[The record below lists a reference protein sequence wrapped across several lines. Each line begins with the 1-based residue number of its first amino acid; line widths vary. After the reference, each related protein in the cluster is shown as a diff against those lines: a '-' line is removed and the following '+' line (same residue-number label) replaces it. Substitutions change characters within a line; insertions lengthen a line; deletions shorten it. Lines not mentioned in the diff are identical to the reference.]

1 MKPGRYSGH
10 FAAANDETSLF
21 EGYVV
26 FKTYDPGIVPDMEK
40 APPALLSQST
50 EVKRDHS
57 RYCDQPMDWR
67 TRLFGFAGTA
77 SMVGL
82 VLAAALFAWKVV
94 YQPVLTNSK
103 PLTIVTLAPLA
114 APPEPVREVVPG
126 PEQVEKQEAEAE
138 PVRQTPPVPL
148 IQRPMAAS
156 VKADAQ
162 KSAEIVDPGP
172 PVPETTAPKSIA
184 APAANRFASHST
196 PNWEGLILA
205 HLERFRRYPAR
216 ARAARQQGTA
226 YLRFTINRAG
236 MVISATIVKKS
247 GSYDLDQ
254 AALDT
259 LTRAQ
264 PLPAI
269 PTGRPDVVEL
279 TIPVEF
285 NLR

>member
-148 IQRPMAAS
+148 IQLPMAAS
-156 VKADAQ
+156 A
-162 KSAEIVDPGP
+162 
-172 PVPETTAPKSIA
+172 
-184 APAANRFASHST
+184 
-196 PNWEGLILA
+196 
-205 HLERFRRYPAR
+205 
-216 ARAARQQGTA
+216 
-226 YLRFTINRAG
+226 
-236 MVISATIVKKS
+236 
-247 GSYDLDQ
+247 
-254 AALDT
+254 
-259 LTRAQ
+259 
-264 PLPAI
+264 
-269 PTGRPDVVEL
+269 
-279 TIPVEF
+279 
-285 NLR
+285 